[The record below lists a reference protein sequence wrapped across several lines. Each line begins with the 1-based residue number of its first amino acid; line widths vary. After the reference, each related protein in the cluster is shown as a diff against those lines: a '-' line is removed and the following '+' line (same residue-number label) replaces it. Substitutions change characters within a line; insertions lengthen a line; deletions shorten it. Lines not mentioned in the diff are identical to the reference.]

1 MLLEERE
8 RLEDMCELLDR
19 VEEKGRQEGIKE
31 GLEEGLEKGTYMTQ
45 LKNIRSI
52 MEGLKY
58 TSEQAMDLLK
68 IPAEDRQ
75 EYASKL

>member
-1 MLLEERE
+1 
-8 RLEDMCELLDR
+8 MCEVLDR
-19 VEEKGRQEGIKE
+19 VEEKGRQEGR
-31 GLEEGLEKGTYMTQ
+31 YMMR
-45 LKNIRSI
+45 LNDIRCI

-75 EYASKL
+75 EYAAKL

>member
-1 MLLEERE
+1 
-8 RLEDMCELLDR
+8 MCELLDR

-31 GLEEGLEKGTYMTQ
+31 GRQEGRYMMR
-45 LKNIRSI
+45 LNDIRCI
-52 MEGLKY
+52 MQGLKY

-75 EYASKL
+75 EYAAKL

>member
-1 MLLEERE
+1 
-8 RLEDMCELLDR
+8 MCEVLDR
-19 VEEKGRQEGIKE
+19 VEEKGRQEGIKEGRQE

-45 LKNIRSI
+45 LKNIRCI

-75 EYASKL
+75 EYAAKL